1 MDKRLIF
8 CVLLVM
14 LSGRFVG
21 AENTT
26 TAPPSNM
33 LTTPTTKMTA
43 TAENSVTS
51 LTNVSTTPASN
62 MTATAVP
69 VTNVSM
75 AASTQFVLVSP
86 NTTVLTLEA
95 NITNAECG
103 SKQLC
108 IAEPPKC
115 DPFVTGS
122 CFFFAAKQE
131 SGRNFNFDLSGES
144 NGYIAATLTGGVGQ
158 GDPTYICANSKGK
171 VKFFSSVLNNGV
183 LNISELNV
191 NSVKGKIKG
200 KVIQCRFL
208 ATVPEP
214 KTRATTLGVAVS
226 TGEYND
232 TNDSLGTPKSVI
244 NVSAVDLANPNN
256 NVTNEI
262 ANTTTPASNMTATA
276 VPVTNVS
283 MAASTQFVLVSPNTT
298 VLTLEANITNAEC
311 GSKQLCIAEPP
322 KCDPFVT
329 GSCFFFAAKQES
341 GRNFNFDLSGESNG
355 YIAATLTGGV
365 GQGDPT
371 YICANS
377 KGKVKFF
384 SSVLNNGVLNISELN
399 VNSVKGKIKGKVIQC
414 RFLATVPEPKTRATT
429 LGVMVSTGEYNDTND
444 VLSTPISVIKV
455 SAVDLANPDNNVT
468 NEIANTTTPAPTGN
482 NATTVAPTGT
492 LIPQLSTAITRQEC
506 GTTKLCAAEPSK
518 CDPTAGT
525 SCYFLSVKQQSGQIY
540 NFELSG
546 QSDGYVAAGLSTSA
560 IANGTHTAYICA
572 NENGNVRFFTGTI
585 DNFVI
590 NLKLSQNSSN
600 ERGTVNGNKIQCTF
614 SADLPDSSVRTANY
628 ALSISNGTYD
638 AKTLQLG
645 KTTFR
650 LLTSS
655 TNLSDP
661 TANLTN
667 LINNAPINYASSFI
681 PALLV
686 TVYMLAFTAM

>member
-1 MDKRLIF
+1 M
-8 CVLLVM
+8 
-14 LSGRFVG
+14 S
-21 AENTT
+21 T
-26 TAPPSNM
+26 S
-33 LTTPTTKMTA
+33 PTTNMTA
-43 TAENSVTS
+43 TAESSVTS

-62 MTATAVP
+62 MTATE
-69 VTNVSM
+69 VTVTSVSM
-75 AASTQFVLVSP
+75 AASTQFVPVSP

-95 NITNAECG
+95 NVTNAECG

-115 DPFVTGS
+115 DPFVAGS
-122 CFFFAAKQE
+122 CFFLAAKQE

-144 NGYIAATLTGGVGQ
+144 NGYIAATLTGGGGQ

-171 VKFFSSVLNNGV
+171 VKFFSSILNNGV
-183 LNISELNV
+183 LNISQLNV

-200 KVIQCRFL
+200 KAIQCRFL

-232 TNDSLGTPKSVI
+232 TNDGLG
-244 NVSAVDLANPNN
+244 A
-256 NVTNEI
+256 
-262 ANTTTPASNMTATA
+262 
-276 VPVTNVS
+276 
-283 MAASTQFVLVSPNTT
+283 
-298 VLTLEANITNAEC
+298 
-311 GSKQLCIAEPP
+311 
-322 KCDPFVT
+322 
-329 GSCFFFAAKQES
+329 
-341 GRNFNFDLSGESNG
+341 
-355 YIAATLTGGV
+355 
-365 GQGDPT
+365 PT
-371 YICANS
+371 
-377 KGKVKFF
+377 
-384 SSVLNNGVLNISELN
+384 
-399 VNSVKGKIKGKVIQC
+399 
-414 RFLATVPEPKTRATT
+414 
-429 LGVMVSTGEYNDTND
+429 
-444 VLSTPISVIKV
+444 SVIKV

-482 NATTVAPTGT
+482 SATTVAPTGV
-492 LIPQLSTAITRQEC
+492 LISQLSTVITRKEC

-518 CDPTAGT
+518 CNPDAGEN
-525 SCYFLSVKQQSGQIY
+525 CYFLSVKQQSGQIY

-546 QSDGYVAAGLSTSA
+546 QSDGYVAAGLSTSE

-572 NENGNVRFFTGTI
+572 NENGNVRFFTGII
-585 DNFVI
+585 DNLVI
-590 NLKLSQNSSN
+590 NHTSPQNSSN

-628 ALSISNGTYD
+628 ALSVSTGTYD
-638 AKTLQLG
+638 TKTLKLG

-650 LLTSS
+650 LLTSR

-667 LINNAPINYASSFI
+667 LLNNAPINYASSFF

>member
-1 MDKRLIF
+1 MDKRLIY
-8 CVLLVM
+8 CALLVM

-21 AENTT
+21 TLNTT
-26 TAPPSNM
+26 TAPPSTM

-43 TAENSVTS
+43 TAESSSTS
-51 LTNVSTTPASN
+51 PTNVSTTPTTK
-62 MTATAVP
+62 MTATAESSSTSPTSVSTTP
-69 VTNVSM
+69 TTKMTTTAESSSTSPTNVSTTPTTKM
-75 AASTQFVLVSP
+75 TATAESSSTSPSNVSTTPTTKMTATEVSVTSVSMTASTQFVPVSP

-95 NITNAECG
+95 NVTNAECG

-108 IAEPPKC
+108 VAEPSRC

-144 NGYIAATLTGGVGQ
+144 NGYIAATLTAGGGQ

-171 VKFFSSVLNNGV
+171 VKFFSSILYNGV

-200 KVIQCRFL
+200 KTIQCRFL

-232 TNDSLGTPKSVI
+232 TNDGLGAPTP
-244 NVSAVDLANPNN
+244 
-256 NVTNEI
+256 
-262 ANTTTPASNMTATA
+262 
-276 VPVTNVS
+276 
-283 MAASTQFVLVSPNTT
+283 
-298 VLTLEANITNAEC
+298 
-311 GSKQLCIAEPP
+311 
-322 KCDPFVT
+322 
-329 GSCFFFAAKQES
+329 
-341 GRNFNFDLSGESNG
+341 
-355 YIAATLTGGV
+355 
-365 GQGDPT
+365 
-371 YICANS
+371 
-377 KGKVKFF
+377 
-384 SSVLNNGVLNISELN
+384 
-399 VNSVKGKIKGKVIQC
+399 
-414 RFLATVPEPKTRATT
+414 
-429 LGVMVSTGEYNDTND
+429 
-444 VLSTPISVIKV
+444 VIKV

-482 NATTVAPTGT
+482 NATTVAPTGA
-492 LIPQLSTAITRQEC
+492 LIPQLSTVITRQEC

-518 CDPTAGT
+518 CDPAAGS

-546 QSDGYVAAGLSTSA
+546 QSDGYVAAGLSNSENKT
-560 IANGTHTAYICA
+560 GTHTAYICA

-585 DNFVI
+585 DNLVI
-590 NLKLSQNSSN
+590 NLKSSQNSSN

-614 SADLPDSSVRTANY
+614 SADLPDNSVRTANY
-628 ALSISNGTYD
+628 ALSVSTGSYD

-645 KTTFR
+645 QTTFQ
-650 LLTSS
+650 LLTSR

-667 LINNAPINYASSFI
+667 LLNNAAINYTPSFF